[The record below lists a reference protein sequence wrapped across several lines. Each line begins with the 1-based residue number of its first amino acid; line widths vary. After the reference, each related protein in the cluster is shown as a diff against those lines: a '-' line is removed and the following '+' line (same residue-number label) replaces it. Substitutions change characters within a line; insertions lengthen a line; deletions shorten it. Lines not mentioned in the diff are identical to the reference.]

1 MIILDENENSRTIK
15 TNIKITKEIIQKLM
29 ENDALSKM
37 LSKMLYQMM
46 LYQRCWQNV
55 FLAVISSCN
64 DLGITYF
71 EKKCWRGLLTVTEK
85 IKKRTYIAKQTER
98 KQKSNCIFK
107 LSHLLCQIVS
117 KDSAVIQF
125 LTEPTFN

>member
-71 EKKCWRGLLTVTEK
+71 EKNVEGD
-85 IKKRTYIAKQTER
+85 Y
-98 KQKSNCIFK
+98 
-107 LSHLLCQIVS
+107 
-117 KDSAVIQF
+117 
-125 LTEPTFN
+125 